1 MGNRMQSPIIGKQ
14 ILLGVTGSIA
24 CYKAADLASKLT
36 QAGALVDAVLTS
48 AATSFISPLTF
59 QSVTGRRAYTE
70 EDLWGN
76 IGHVIHIELGKKA
89 DLVVIAPCTAN
100 TIAKLAHGIADNL
113 LTVSTLAAS
122 CPMLIAPAMDA
133 GMYNHPATQ
142 SNIELLIQRAVI
154 VAGPVKGH
162 LASGMVGEG
171 RMMEPSQLVGRIR
184 QIVGQEGPLAGRK
197 IVVTAGGTREPI
209 DPVRAITNR
218 SSGKQGF
225 ALAQAAIDLG
235 AQVILISGPNSL
247 DTPVGVHRVNVETA
261 EEMKEAVL
269 TYIDDADGLLMAAAV
284 ADFRPASQAVQKI
297 KKDGGIP
304 EITLVETPDIL
315 GLIAEHRRQSGW
327 MGITVGFAA
336 ESQDLLDNA
345 RAKLSKK
352 KLDLIVANDI
362 TATDAGFGVD
372 TNRVTIIYPDGHSEP
387 LSLMSKDRVA
397 EEVLKRLISLLGN
410 E

>member
-1 MGNRMQSPIIGKQ
+1 MQSPLFEKQ

-36 QAGALVDAVLTS
+36 QAGALVDTVLTS
-48 AATSFISPLTF
+48 AAANFISPLTF

-70 EDLWGN
+70 EDFWGN
-76 IGHVIHIELGKKA
+76 TGHVIHIELGKSA

-113 LTVSTLAAS
+113 LTVSALAAS
-122 CPMLIAPAMDA
+122 CPVLIAPAMDG

-142 SNIELLIQRAVI
+142 SNIELLIQRKGI

-184 QIVGQEGPLAGRK
+184 QIFGQNGPLAGRK

-209 DPVRAITNR
+209 DPVRSITNR

-235 AQVILISGPNSL
+235 AEVVLISGPTSL
-247 DTPVGVHRVNVETA
+247 DTPVGVNRVDVETA
-261 EEMKEAVL
+261 EEMKNAVF
-269 TYIDDADGLLMAAAV
+269 TYIDGSDALLMAAAV
-284 ADFRPASQAVQKI
+284 ADFRPASQSVQKI
-297 KKDGGIP
+297 KKGGGIP
-304 EITLVETPDIL
+304 ELTLVETPDIL
-315 GLIAEHRRQSGW
+315 GLIGEHRRNSGW
-327 MGITVGFAA
+327 MGVAVGFAA
-336 ESQDLLDNA
+336 ESQDLLINA
-345 RAKLSKK
+345 RNKLSKK
-352 KLDLIVANDI
+352 KLDLVVANDI
-362 TATDAGFGVD
+362 TAKDAGFGVD
-372 TNRVTIIYPDGHSEP
+372 TNRVTFIFPDGRTEP
-387 LSLMSKDRVA
+387 LQLLSKDQVA
-397 EEVLKRLISLLGN
+397 EEVLQRVLSLLMV